1 MNRLLA
7 LVAFA
12 ILAAFLVILAI
23 EVPSPDLIIVVV
35 LTLILAAIDF
45 LRSARSQRD

>member
-12 ILAAFLVILAI
+12 FFVGFLLILGI
-23 EVPSPDLIIVVV
+23 EVPSPDLLVVIGFTV
-35 LTLILAAIDF
+35 ALAGYDF
-45 LRSARSQRD
+45 WRSS